1 LIYNYKL
8 ISPIKVYAENGHAGQ
23 GNWLRY
29 LIHPIRAWWG
39 DGTAQWERWASGF
52 EFYKNLFVLSDEI
65 ADSDVVFLPM
75 SLNYYI
81 KNKKLELVNDLIT
94 RAQAVN
100 KVTYIW
106 VDGDRQVL
114 YDNPGCFFLKY
125 SGYYSKSKPN
135 ELILSGDMKKDL
147 LLEHCNGR
155 IVAKKKNER
164 PLIGFDGNATYP
176 IFRLGSLILEN
187 SIKMLIHHLLHTQLV
202 PDPVLPSLMRRK
214 QILHQLESIDGIDT
228 NFNIRDSFAVGTV
241 GGNLN
246 ARIEYINNIINSDY
260 TFCYRGAANYSLRF
274 YESLC
279 LGRIP
284 LFINTDCMLPFE
296 DRVHWK
302 DVCLWVEE
310 HNLKYIGDAVLDFH
324 HSITSGEFIER
335 QHYCREIWVKY
346 CDNEGYYTE
355 FQSYLR
361 NNKRDINSKKI

>member
-1 LIYNYKL
+1 M
-8 ISPIKVYAENGHAGQ
+8 V
-23 GNWLRY
+23 
-29 LIHPIRAWWG
+29 
-39 DGTAQWERWASGF
+39 
-52 EFYKNLFVLSDEI
+52 
-65 ADSDVVFLPM
+65 
-75 SLNYYI
+75 
-81 KNKKLELVNDLIT
+81 
-94 RAQAVN
+94 
-100 KVTYIW
+100 
-106 VDGDRQVL
+106 
-114 YDNPGCFFLKY
+114 
-125 SGYYSKSKPN
+125 
-135 ELILSGDMKKDL
+135 
-147 LLEHCNGR
+147 
-155 IVAKKKNER
+155 
-164 PLIGFDGNATYP
+164 
-176 IFRLGSLILEN
+176 
-187 SIKMLIHHLLHTQLV
+187 
-202 PDPVLPSLMRRK
+202 
-214 QILHQLESIDGIDT
+214 DT